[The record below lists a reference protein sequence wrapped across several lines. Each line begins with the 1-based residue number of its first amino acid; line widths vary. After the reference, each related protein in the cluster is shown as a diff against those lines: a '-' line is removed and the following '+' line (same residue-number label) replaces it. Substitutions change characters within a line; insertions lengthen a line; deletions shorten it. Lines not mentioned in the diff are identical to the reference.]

1 MDWRCSGARSLV
13 NIEAEIWRG
22 LSAGDERSFSRL
34 VGSYGAR
41 VRGIA
46 RQFLGDG
53 ADADDAMQEVFIK
66 VWRSGSSFDPERA
79 TLSTW
84 LYRITANV
92 CLDRLRQQKRWRWL
106 GMEFLADRLDET
118 TRADEALVQRQAI
131 VAVTQD
137 IRALPDRQRLAL
149 LLVTIG
155 ECSAQ
160 EVASIMDISKGG
172 AEQLIVRAR
181 KFLRQRQRE
190 RDGNGSE

>member
-1 MDWRCSGARSLV
+1 MVSID
-13 NIEAEIWRG
+13 AEIGRG
-22 LSAGDERSFSRL
+22 LSAGDQRSFSRL
-34 VGSYGAR
+34 VNGYGAR
-41 VRGIA
+41 VRAIA
-46 RQFLGDG
+46 RQFLGNG

-106 GMEFLADRLDET
+106 GMEFLADRRDET
-118 TRADEALVQRQAI
+118 IRADEALVQKQAI
-131 VAVTQD
+131 VAVTDD

-181 KFLRQRQRE
+181 QFLRQRQRE
-190 RDGNGSE
+190 RDGNGSQ